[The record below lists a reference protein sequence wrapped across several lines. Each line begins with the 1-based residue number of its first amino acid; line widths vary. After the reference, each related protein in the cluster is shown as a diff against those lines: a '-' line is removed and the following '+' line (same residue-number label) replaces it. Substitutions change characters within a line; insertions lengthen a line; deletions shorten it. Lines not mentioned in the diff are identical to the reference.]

1 MECRLISDAVHTM
14 TIKDIQDIL
23 PLVEQP
29 SRYLGSEV
37 NRIRKDPA
45 EVRLRFALAFPD
57 LYEIGTSHFGLQI
70 LYDILNRREEIAAER
85 IFAPAPDM
93 EAAIREADIPIS
105 SLESGTPLNRFDI
118 VGFSLL
124 YELDYTN
131 VLTLLDLGKIPFLAE
146 DRTADHPLIIAGGPC
161 TCNPEP
167 MADFLD
173 AVVVGDGE
181 AVVTELTRT
190 WLEWRERGE
199 NKTDLLR
206 TWSTLDGV
214 YIPSFFEP
222 EYDSPGRQRLHPI
235 HADNNS
241 VRRAVLP
248 NLDAAPF
255 PESPVVPFGKPIHDR
270 LRLEVARG
278 CTRGCRFCQA
288 GMIYRPVRERS
299 PGTLLDQSERA
310 VAATGYED
318 LSLLS
323 LSTGD
328 YRSISPLMTGLMRRC
343 EAEHIAVSLPSLR
356 AGTLTPELM
365 AQIKRVRKT
374 GFTIAPEAG
383 SQRLRNVINKNITE
397 SDILETI
404 QDAFAAGWQVIKL
417 YFMIGLPTET
427 RADLAAMVDLV
438 EQVRRLR
445 GPKGKKPK
453 INVSVG
459 TYIPKPHTPF
469 QWRPQISLSESREK
483 IGWLKDRLNLPG
495 IRFKWQDPRVSFLEG
510 VWSRGDRRLSRLLI
524 TAYEKGC
531 RLDGWSDR
539 FRFDLWE
546 AAFEETG
553 IDPEFYTARER
564 QPDEPLPWDVI
575 DIGVTRTFLWG
586 EWEKAL
592 AEEHT
597 PDCRDGACEG
607 CGVCDFD
614 QLQPMVFAP
623 EETIPLDTGDTSKAG
638 AENGFK
644 TLQVFYAKTGPAR
657 FFGHL
662 EMVSILLRAIRRAKI
677 PVKFSEGYH
686 PMPKVAFTDP
696 IPLGMESRKE
706 AFFMTVPGHVRPESI
721 VEGFRGRL
729 PEGLEVGACRI
740 APPKSGRKPP
750 EEAAYRIT
758 LHESE
763 FEPDR
768 LHRFQ
773 ARPDHLLTRTSAKGR
788 TRTIDLKETVLEIR
802 TDSARDLYLRLKTIP
817 GQTVRPAV
825 LLQEIFDLDEETVKR
840 ASILKL

>member
-1 MECRLISDAVHTM
+1 M
-14 TIKDIQDIL
+14 TKKDIQDIL

-93 EAAIREADIPIS
+93 EAAIREAGIPVS
-105 SLESGTPLNRFDI
+105 SLETGTPLNRFDI

-131 VLTLLDLGKIPFLAE
+131 VLTLLDLGNIPFLAE
-146 DRTADHPLIIAGGPC
+146 DRTDDHPLIIAGGPC

-167 MADFLD
+167 MADFFD

-181 AVVTELTRT
+181 TVVTELART
-190 WLEWRERGE
+190 WLEWRGPGG
-199 NKTDLLR
+199 NKNDLLR
-206 TWSTLDGV
+206 TWSTLDGI

-222 EYDSPGRQRLHPI
+222 EYDSRGRQRLHPV
-235 HADNNS
+235 HADYTS

-248 NLDAAPF
+248 DLDTAPF

-299 PGTLLDQSERA
+299 PRTLLGQSERA

-343 EAEHIAVSLPSLR
+343 EAEHIAVSLPSFR

-417 YFMIGLPTET
+417 YFMIGLPTESP
-427 RADLAAMVDLV
+427 ADLAAIVELV

-445 GPKGKKPK
+445 GPKGKKPN

-459 TYIPKPHTPF
+459 AFIPKPHTPF
-469 QWRPQISLSESREK
+469 QWRPQISLADSREK

-495 IRFKWQDPRVSFLEG
+495 VRFKWQEPRVSFLEG

-546 AAFEETG
+546 AAFQETG

-564 QPDEPLPWDVI
+564 QPDDPLPWDVI
-575 DIGVTRTFLWG
+575 DIGVTRTFLWE

-592 AEEHT
+592 AEAHT

-614 QLQPMVFAP
+614 QIQPVVFPP
-623 EETIPLDTGDTSKAG
+623 EEHIPADTEGRIETGSRND
-638 AENGFK
+638 FK
-644 TLQVFYAKTGPAR
+644 TLQVFYSKTGPAR
-657 FFGHL
+657 YFGHL
-662 EMVSILLRAIRRAKI
+662 EMVSILLRAIRRAKL
-677 PVKFSEGYH
+677 PVKFSEGFH
-686 PMPKVAFTDP
+686 PMPKVSFTDP
-696 IPLGMESRKE
+696 IPLGTESREE
-706 AFFMTVPGHVRPESI
+706 AFFMTVPGHLRPELV
-721 VEGFRGRL
+721 VEGLQGRL
-729 PEGLEVGACRI
+729 PEGLEVRACRI

-758 LHESE
+758 LHGSE

-773 ARPDHLLTRTSAKGR
+773 TRPDHLLTRTSAKGR

-802 TDSARDLYLRLKTIP
+802 MTSARELHLRLKTLP
-817 GQTVRPAV
+817 GQTVRPSV
-825 LLQEIFDLDEETVKR
+825 LLQEIFDLDEESVKR

>member
-1 MECRLISDAVHTM
+1 M
-14 TIKDIQDIL
+14 TVKHIQDIL

-29 SRYLGSEV
+29 SRYIGSEV
-37 NRIRKDPA
+37 NRIRKGP
-45 EVRLRFALAFPD
+45 EQIRLRFALAFPD

-85 IFAPAPDM
+85 IFVPAPDM
-93 EAAIREADIPIS
+93 EAAIRKADIPIS
-105 SLESGTPLNRFDI
+105 TLETQTPLNRFDI

-131 VLTLLDLGKIPFLAE
+131 ILTLLDLGKIPFLAE
-146 DRTADHPLIIAGGPC
+146 DRTAEHPLIIAGGPC

-167 MADFLD
+167 VADFFD
-173 AVVVGDGE
+173 AMVAGDGE
-181 AVVTELTRT
+181 GVIMELTRT
-190 WLEWRERGE
+190 WLEWKDRGGV

-206 TWSTLDGV
+206 SWSAIEGV
-214 YIPSFFEP
+214 YIPSFFKA
-222 EYDSPGRQRLHPI
+222 EYDSRGRQRLHPVY
-235 HADNNS
+235 ADYTS
-241 VRRAVLP
+241 VRRAILP
-248 NLDAAPF
+248 NLDTAPF

-299 PGTLLDQSERA
+299 PQTLLDQTERA

-328 YRSISPLMTGLMRRC
+328 YRSISPLMTELMRRC

-365 AQIKRVRKT
+365 SQIKRVRKT

-383 SQRLRNVINKNITE
+383 SQRLRNVINKNISE
-397 SDILETI
+397 AEILETV

-427 RADLAAMVDLV
+427 EADLKAIVHLV
-438 EQVRRLR
+438 ERIRRMR
-445 GPKGKKPK
+445 GSGGKKPR

-469 QWRPQISLSESREK
+469 QWRPQISLEASREK
-483 IGWLKDRLNLPG
+483 IEWLRDRLDLPG
-495 IRFKWQDPRVSFLEG
+495 VRFKWQEPRVSFLEG

-524 TAYEKGC
+524 TAYQKGC

-539 FRFDLWE
+539 FRFDLWQK
-546 AAFEETG
+546 AFLETG

-564 QPDEPLPWDVI
+564 DSDAPLPWDVI
-575 DIGVTRTFLWG
+575 DMGVARKFLWG

-592 AEEHT
+592 AEENT
-597 PDCRDGACEG
+597 ADCRDGGCEG

-614 QLQPMVFAP
+614 RVQPVVFPSAANIP
-623 EETIPLDTGDTSKAG
+623 SETAQVVKTGARNS
-638 AENGFK
+638 FRR
-644 TLQVFYAKTGPAR
+644 LQVFYSKTGPAR
-657 FFGHL
+657 YFGHL
-662 EMVSILLRAIRRAKI
+662 EMVSIFLRSIRRAKI
-677 PVKFSEGYH
+677 PVKFSQGFP
-686 PMPKVAFTDP
+686 PMPKVSFTDP
-696 IPLGMESRKE
+696 IPLGMESRE
-706 AFFMTVPGHVRPESI
+706 EFFFLTVPGHTRPES
-721 VEGFRGRL
+721 VYAGLKDRL
-729 PEGLEVGACRI
+729 PEGLDVHACRI
-740 APPKSGRKPP
+740 APPKSGRTPS
-750 EEAAYRIT
+750 EETRYRIT
-758 LHESE
+758 LRGTE

-768 LHRFQ
+768 LRRFE
-773 ARPDHLLTRTSAKGR
+773 ARPSHVLTQTTAKGR
-788 TRTIDLKETVLEIR
+788 TRTMDLKETVLEVR
-802 TDSARDLYLRLKTIP
+802 MDSDRDLHLRLKTIP
-817 GQTVRPAV
+817 GKTVRPSEV
-825 LLQEIFDLDEETVKR
+825 LREIFGLNEEAVKR

>member
-1 MECRLISDAVHTM
+1 M

-29 SRYLGSEV
+29 SRYIGSEV
-37 NRIRKDPA
+37 NRIRKPP
-45 EVRLRFALAFPD
+45 EQIRLRFALAFPD

-70 LYDILNRREEIAAER
+70 LYDILNRRKEIAAER

-93 EAAIREADIPIS
+93 EAAIRKAGIPIS
-105 SLESGTPLNRFDI
+105 TLESGTPLNRFDI

-131 VLTLLDLGKIPFLAE
+131 VLTLLDLGKIPLLAE

-167 MADFLD
+167 VADFFD
-173 AVVVGDGE
+173 AMVAGDGE
-181 AVVTELTRT
+181 AAVIELTRT
-190 WLEWRERGE
+190 WLEWKDRDGV
-199 NKTDLLR
+199 NKTDLLW
-206 TWSTLDGV
+206 TWSTIEGV

-222 EYDSPGRQRLHPI
+222 EYDSQGRQRLHPVYS
-235 HADNNS
+235 DYTS

-248 NLDAAPF
+248 DLDTAPF

-299 PGTLLDQSERA
+299 PRTLLDQAERA

-328 YRSISPLMTGLMRRC
+328 YRSISPLMTELMRRC
-343 EAEHIAVSLPSLR
+343 EVEHIAVSLPSLR
-356 AGTLTPELM
+356 AGTLTPELIS
-365 AQIKRVRKT
+365 QIKRVRKT

-383 SQRLRNVINKNITE
+383 SQRLRNVINKNISE
-397 SDILETI
+397 ADILETV

-427 RADLAAMVDLV
+427 EADLKAIVHLV
-438 EQVRRLR
+438 ERVRRMR
-445 GPKGKKPK
+445 GSGAKKTR
-453 INVSVG
+453 INVSIG

-469 QWRPQISLSESREK
+469 QWRPQISLEESREK
-483 IGWLKDRLNLPG
+483 IEWLRDRLDLPG
-495 IRFKWQDPRVSFLEG
+495 VRFKWQDPRVSFLEG

-524 TAYEKGC
+524 TAYQKGC

-546 AAFEETG
+546 DAFRESG
-553 IDPEFYTARER
+553 VDPGFYTARER
-564 QPDEPLPWDVI
+564 EAGEPLPWDVI
-575 DIGVTRTFLWG
+575 DTGVARKFLWR

-592 AEEHT
+592 SEEST
-597 PDCRDGACEG
+597 SDCRDGVCEG
-607 CGVCDFD
+607 CGVCDFERI
-614 QLQPMVFAP
+614 QPVVFPFGEDIPA
-623 EETIPLDTGDTSKAG
+623 ETADVVR
-638 AENGFK
+638 AEAQNSFK
-644 TLQVFYAKTGPAR
+644 TLQVFYSKTGAAR

-662 EMVSILLRAIRRAKI
+662 EMVSIFLRAIRRAHI
-677 PVKFSEGYH
+677 PVKFSQGYH
-686 PMPKVAFTDP
+686 PMPKISFTDP

-706 AFFMTVPGHVRPESI
+706 AFFLAVPGHVHPES
-721 VEGFRGRL
+721 VFEGLKDHL
-729 PEGLEVGACRI
+729 PEGLDVRACRI
-740 APPKSGRKPP
+740 APPKSERKPP
-750 EEAAYRIT
+750 EETSYRIT
-758 LHESE
+758 LRETEFESE
-763 FEPDR
+763 RLRGFE
-768 LHRFQ
+768 
-773 ARPDHLLTRTSAKGR
+773 ARPAHILTRTTIKGR

-802 TDSARDLYLRLKTIP
+802 MESDRGLHLRLKMIP
-817 GQTVRPAV
+817 GKTVRPSEV
-825 LLQEIFDLDEETVKR
+825 LREIFGLNEETVKR
-840 ASILKL
+840 AFILKL